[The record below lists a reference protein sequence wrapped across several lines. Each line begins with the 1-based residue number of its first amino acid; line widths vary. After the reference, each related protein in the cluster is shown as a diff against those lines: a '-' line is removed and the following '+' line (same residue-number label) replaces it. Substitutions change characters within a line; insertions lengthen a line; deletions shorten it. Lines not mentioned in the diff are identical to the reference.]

1 MKAFVLRLSQSL
13 ATEYQTAG
21 VHVVAVCPGFTWS
34 EFHDVA
40 GNRAQMNKLPGFMW
54 LDGPKV
60 VSDAHKAVEA
70 GRGPVVVNGWVYKVL
85 ATVLQIVPDNWI
97 GRLAARGTRNSSI
110 RPEDARDAPFHRRV
124 KLNQKRDKKTCKKPS
139 GKSSRTAKTPARKT
153 AKRTGKQADNG

>member
-1 MKAFVLRLSQSL
+1 
-13 ATEYQTAG
+13 
-21 VHVVAVCPGFTWS
+21 
-34 EFHDVA
+34 
-40 GNRAQMNKLPGFMW
+40 MNKLPGFMW

-124 KLNQKRDKKTCKKPS
+124 KAQPKARQKTCKK
-139 GKSSRTAKTPARKT
+139 T
-153 AKRTGKQADNG
+153 KREIVADRQDTCAQNRQAHRQTGR

>member
-110 RPEDARDAPFHRRV
+110 RPEDARDAPVSPARKAQPKAR
-124 KLNQKRDKKTCKKPS
+124 QKTCKK
-139 GKSSRTAKTPARKT
+139 T
-153 AKRTGKQADNG
+153 KREIVADRQDTCAQNRQAHRQTGR